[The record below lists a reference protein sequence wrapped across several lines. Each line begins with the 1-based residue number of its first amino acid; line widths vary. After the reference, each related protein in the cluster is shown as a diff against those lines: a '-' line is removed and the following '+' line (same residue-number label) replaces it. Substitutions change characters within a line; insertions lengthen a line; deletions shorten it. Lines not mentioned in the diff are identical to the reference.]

1 MVYLLTLVNA
11 CLLALVLSCQ
21 SFWHGV
27 CRARVVVCCDFC
39 VLKAT
44 STSLLKKQPQD
55 LKTWSTKIP
64 IEFLPRTLGKVK
76 SIDEKVELNS

>member
-1 MVYLLTLVNA
+1 MTDQNGFEMVGGSPF
-11 CLLALVLSCQ
+11 VL
-21 SFWHGV
+21 G
-27 CRARVVVCCDFC
+27 AEATKYPRVVVCCDFC

-55 LKTWSTKIP
+55 LKTWGTKIP